1 MSNFSRR
8 SFLTR
13 TTKATLAVGIGSS
26 ALGSTLLSCTNA
38 TTRGEDWATLGN
50 LSTDFTQSDLPYDYN
65 ALEPHIDAR
74 TMEIHYSRHAK
85 SYAENLREAAGEE
98 DVDTSKPVEEL
109 MMNISNYSDKMRNNG
124 GGHYNHELFW
134 KIMSPDG
141 GGQPQGELAQAINNS
156 FGSYDE
162 FVNKFEEEAKDRFG
176 SGWAWLVLDRNN
188 NLAVGSTPNQ
198 DNPLMDDVDFKGIP
212 LMGIDV
218 WEHAYYLKYQNERG
232 EYISN
237 WWNVVDWQTISQ
249 RYEKLRA

>member
-8 SFLTR
+8 SFLSR
-13 TTKATLAVGIGSS
+13 TTKATLAIGIGSS
-26 ALGSTLLSCTNA
+26 AMGSALMACSTGPQKDTVL
-38 TTRGEDWATLGN
+38 DN
-50 LSTDFTQSDLPYDYN
+50 LRTGFTQTDLPYGFA
-65 ALEPHIDAR
+65 ALEPHIDAK
-74 TMEIHYSRHAK
+74 TMEIHYTKHAK
-85 SYAENLREAAGEE
+85 SYADKLQEAAEEE
-98 DVDTSKPVEEL
+98 DVDTGKPLEEV
-109 MMNISNYSDKMRNNG
+109 MMNISRYSDKMRNNG

-141 GGQPQGELAQAINNS
+141 GGQPQGDLAQAINDS

-162 FVNKFEEEAKDRFG
+162 FVSKFEEEAKDRFG
-176 SGWAWLVLDRNN
+176 SGWAWLVLDRDK

-198 DNPLMDDVDFKGIP
+198 DNPLMNDVDFQGIP

-237 WWNVVDWQTISQ
+237 WWNVVDWAKISE
-249 RYEKLRA
+249 RYERLKG